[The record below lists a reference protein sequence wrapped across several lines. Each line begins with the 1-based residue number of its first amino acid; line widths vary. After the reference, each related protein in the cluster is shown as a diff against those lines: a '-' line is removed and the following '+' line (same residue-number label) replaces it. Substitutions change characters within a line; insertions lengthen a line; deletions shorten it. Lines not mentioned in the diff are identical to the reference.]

1 MEDGVDIYLSEVSSS
16 EIDLESHDAL
26 EGSANPLATP
36 IDTCSDINPMQS
48 FTFEAQVNNL
58 GFFFFFSI
66 SIDQVF
72 FFSLFWLSILL
83 FLGTIH
89 LYLKWRGT
97 SLPHK
102 PLGINPWL

>member
-58 GFFFFFSI
+58 GFFFFSP
-66 SIDQVF
+66 SALTKCF
-72 FFSLFWLSILL
+72 FFPLLVIYSSIPWHNSLVSQVAR
-83 FLGTIH
+83 H
-89 LYLKWRGT
+89 LPST
-97 SLPHK
+97 
-102 PLGINPWL
+102 